1 MKKSMKTEK
10 PTNSS
15 IQLYVLSITYY
26 VPDPTQSLGN
36 ISVNKKCYLDWA
48 SLIAQLVK
56 NPPAMRRPQFDFWV
70 GKIPWRTER
79 LPTPVFWPAEFHG
92 LDSPWGCTELAT
104 TE

>member
-1 MKKSMKTEK
+1 MKTEK
-10 PTNSS
+10 LTNSS

-56 NPPAMRRPQFDFWV
+56 NPPAMQETSVRFLGREDPLEN
-70 GKIPWRTER
+70 GEATYSSILACRIPWT
-79 LPTPVFWPAEFHG
+79 V
-92 LDSPWGCTELAT
+92 
-104 TE
+104 